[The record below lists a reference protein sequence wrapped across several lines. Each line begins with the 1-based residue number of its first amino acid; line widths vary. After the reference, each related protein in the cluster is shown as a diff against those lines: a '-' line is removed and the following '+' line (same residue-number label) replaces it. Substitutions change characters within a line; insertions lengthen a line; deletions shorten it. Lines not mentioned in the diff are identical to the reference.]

1 MSEQWPG
8 EKADIS
14 DVEDEVEEAEAEV
27 DEAYGETD
35 DPDDE
40 PELHVH
46 EHSDDDGI
54 EIPSDVELLEGEVRS
69 TRRGVGIVASREAPE
84 TTNTMLTAAFAALE
98 DAGVGREHVTVML
111 VPGAFELALGAMALA
126 KTRRYSCVIALG
138 DASADSVIAA
148 EAASGLQLAGLET
161 GIPVAFGVLT
171 DGGDAAERGADAA
184 KRALEMA
191 DLFQQL
197 RASAK
202 AV

>member
-8 EKADIS
+8 EEEPEESA
-14 DVEDEVEEAEAEV
+14 VEEDE
-27 DEAYGETD
+27 
-35 DPDDE
+35 DE

-46 EHSDDDGI
+46 EHTAEGGI
-54 EIPSDVELLEGEVRS
+54 DIPDDVELLEGEPRS

-84 TTNTMLTAAFAALE
+84 TTGAMLNAAFAALE
-98 DAGVGREHVTVML
+98 EAGVGREHVTVML

-138 DASADSVIAA
+138 DASASPVIAA

-171 DGGDAAERGADAA
+171 DGGDPAERGTDAV
-184 KRALEMA
+184 KRGLEMA

>member
-1 MSEQWPG
+1 MSDREDWPG
-8 EKADIS
+8 EEP
-14 DVEDEVEEAEAEV
+14 VEDVVED
-27 DEAYGETD
+27 DE
-35 DPDDE
+35 E

-46 EHSDDDGI
+46 EHSDEDGI
-54 EIPSDVELLEGEVRS
+54 SIPDDVELLEGEPRS

-98 DAGVGREHVTVML
+98 EAGVGREHVTVML

-138 DASADSVIAA
+138 DASADSVVAA

-171 DGGDAAERGADAA
+171 GGGDPAERGADAA
-184 KRALEMA
+184 RRGLEMA

>member
-8 EKADIS
+8 EAEPEEPD
-14 DVEDEVEEAEAEV
+14 EDENG
-27 DEAYGETD
+27 DE
-35 DPDDE
+35 DE

-46 EHSDDDGI
+46 EHTADDGI
-54 EIPSDVELLEGEVRS
+54 DIPDDVELLEGEPRS
-69 TRRGVGIVASREAPE
+69 TRRGVGIVASREAAE
-84 TTNTMLTAAFAALE
+84 TTGAMLSAAFGALE
-98 DAGVGREHVTVML
+98 EAHVGREHVTVML

-138 DASADSVIAA
+138 DASASSVIAA

-171 DGGDAAERGADAA
+171 DGGDPAAHAAEAVKRG
-184 KRALEMA
+184 LEMA

>member
-8 EKADIS
+8 EKPDIS

-54 EIPSDVELLEGEVRS
+54 EIPGDVELLEGEVRS